1 MVIVREE
8 KMDEWCLWSEEDW
21 EGMGG
26 FIPGGT
32 EDSGYL
38 LLEGQGV
45 FPALGSAGSVV
56 QPL

>member
-8 KMDEWCLWSEEDW
+8 KTGEWCLWSEEDW
-21 EGMGG
+21 KGTGG
-26 FIPGGT
+26 FIPGRT
-32 EDSGYL
+32 EDCGYL

-45 FPALGSAGSVV
+45 IPALRSAGSVV